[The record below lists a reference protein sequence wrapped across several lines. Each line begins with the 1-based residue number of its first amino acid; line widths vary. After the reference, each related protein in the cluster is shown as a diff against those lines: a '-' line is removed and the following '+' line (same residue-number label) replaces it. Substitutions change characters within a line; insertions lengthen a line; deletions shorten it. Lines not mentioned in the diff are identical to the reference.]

1 MRGVFRLSIARFGM
15 AVALFAAGNAVAQDS
30 QTAPVAVTTPFV
42 NSYAPATGG
51 LPLAQSIEA
60 GEVKLAAQLTP
71 DGADI
76 GRGLV
81 WRIFKP
87 QPGPDGKLQLVAQ
100 SEGGT
105 NTFQLEPGSY
115 LVHASFG
122 RAGATKRITV
132 GHEAKKESV
141 VLDAG
146 GLKLNAVLAG
156 GARIKPG
163 LLKFKIYEAK
173 PNTKGQG
180 ALIAGDVGP
189 NTVVRLN
196 AGSYQII
203 SYYGGVNAVTHS
215 DIKVEAGKLV
225 EATIE
230 HHAAELTMKLVREP
244 GGEAMADTSWSIV
257 SDSGDPVPNVVGAYA
272 SMVLA
277 EGEYTIIAKNRD
289 KLYQRDF
296 KVESGK
302 SQEVEVVASEAAADQ
317 ADEAD

>member
-1 MRGVFRLSIARFGM
+1 M
-15 AVALFAAGNAVAQDS
+15 AAALFAAGSAVAQDN
-30 QTAPVAVTTPFV
+30 QTAPAAVTVPFV
-42 NSYAPATGG
+42 NSYAPATED
-51 LPLAQSIEA
+51 LPLAQSVGL

-81 WRIFKP
+81 WRIYQP
-87 QPGPDGKLQLVAQ
+87 QPGPDGKLQLVTQ
-100 SEGGT
+100 QEGGT
-105 NTFQLEPGSY
+105 KVFQLAPGSY

-132 GHEAKKESV
+132 GHDAKKESV

-146 GLKLNAVLAG
+146 GLKLTAVLAG

-163 LLKFKIYEAK
+163 LLKFKIFEAK
-173 PNTKGQG
+173 GDAKAQG
-180 ALIAGDVGP
+180 ALIALDVSP

-196 AGSYQII
+196 AGTYQIT

-296 KVESGK
+296 KVVSGK
-302 SQEVEVVASEAAADQ
+302 SQEVEVVANDAAPDQ